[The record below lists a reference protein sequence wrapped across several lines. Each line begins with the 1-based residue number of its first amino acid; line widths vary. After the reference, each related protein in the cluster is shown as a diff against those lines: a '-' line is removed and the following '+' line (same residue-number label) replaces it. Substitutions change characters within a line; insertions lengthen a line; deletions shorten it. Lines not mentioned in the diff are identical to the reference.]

1 MDDATFSAAG
11 QSTTPGEARRE
22 PALPATLDVNAVRQG
37 IAGLRLGNPLIYL
50 PAIGSTNTYLMARAR
65 EGAAEGTAVTTDDQ
79 TAGRGRMGRVWK
91 ALPGQQLILSL
102 LLRPV
107 APAQFVMMASSVA
120 MAEAIERVAGLPTTL
135 KWPNDVLVHGRK
147 VCGILIE
154 TGEGAAVVGMGLNV
168 NGSLADDPE
177 LAARATTLADERGG
191 ATVSREALA
200 IATLTRLDA
209 HYDTLQTGGLAG
221 RQAVRD
227 AWRTRLATLGQ
238 RVVIRQS
245 VGSPTSA
252 NGETTITGLAEA
264 VDADGALTLL
274 TDDGQ
279 RRTITWGDVE

>member
-1 MDDATFSAAG
+1 MDDATAG
-11 QSTTPGEARRE
+11 SPPE
-22 PALPATLDVNAVRQG
+22 PADATTLDVAALRQG
-37 IAGLRLGNPLIYL
+37 VAGLRLGQPLIYF
-50 PAIGSTNTYLMARAR
+50 PAIGSTNTYLMSRAR
-65 EGAAEGTAVTTDDQ
+65 EGAAEGTLVTTDDQ

-91 ALPGQQLILSL
+91 TLPGHQLILSL
-102 LLRPV
+102 LLRPEF
-107 APAQFVMMASSVA
+107 PPHFIMMASALAV
-120 MAEAIERVAGLPTTL
+120 AEAIERVTGLTPTL

-177 LAARATTLADERGG
+177 LAARATTLADELGG

-200 IATLTRLDA
+200 IALLTRLDA
-209 HYDTLQTGGLAG
+209 LYHTLQTGGLAG

-227 AWRTRLATLGQ
+227 AWRARLGTLGQ
-238 RVVIRQS
+238 RVVIRQ
-245 VGSPTSA
+245 GAASPATA
-252 NGETTITGLAEA
+252 DDQTTLTGLAEA

-279 RRTITWGDVE
+279 RHTITWGDIE